1 MMHQAMW
8 DVIDGETILTT
19 LSDLVNV
26 LPDAARVRVSGVEVI
41 VADYALWKRLVFQR
55 QSEKEEEDHV

>member
-1 MMHQAMW
+1 MMRQAMW

-19 LSDLVNV
+19 LSNLNNV
-26 LPDAARVRVSGVEVI
+26 LPATARVRVSGVEVI
-41 VADYALWKRLVFQR
+41 VADYALWKRLVFQC